1 VIPGPHEFGAVM
13 LAASGLGAVAACLSA
28 LGVGRIYERVGR
40 GYLDVA
46 DTDPVVQSAEEP
58 LEVTEVREMQ
68 AATEALRRERVK
80 RFRAGQDRVS
90 RLLREVERE

>member
-13 LAASGLGAVAACLSA
+13 LAASALGAVAACMSA

-46 DTDPVVQSAEEP
+46 DTDPVVQSTEEP
-58 LEVTEVREMQ
+58 LEVTEVREMRE
-68 AATEALRRERVK
+68 ATDALRRARG
-80 RFRAGQDRVS
+80 RRLRAGQDKVS
-90 RLLREVERE
+90 RLLRELERE